1 MTPQKLAEL
10 RDRTK
15 VALNYRLD
23 IAKAMSA
30 KGLTNIAYYDERL
43 LQIKVSKTVSI
54 TNGEDNVD
62 AKLTKLMKVT
72 NNGIGSKITMFGST
86 KPLGRY
92 DYFDH
97 VTFKFIRYEVK
108 SEVPESLISEL
119 TKKALL
125 NIVKPK
131 DWDNYR
137 TFLLDCNLMTLFKE
151 GKMTMDRVIELS
163 NENCEL

>member
-30 KGLTNIAYYDERL
+30 KGLTNIAYYDKRL

-54 TNGEDNVD
+54 NDGEANID
-62 AKLTKLMKVT
+62 AKLTKIMKIT
-72 NNGIGSKITMFGST
+72 NNGIGSKITMVGHT

-92 DYFDH
+92 DHFDF
-97 VTFKFIRYEVK
+97 VTFKLIRYEIK

-119 TKKALL
+119 TKKALM

-131 DWDNYR
+131 NWDDYR

>member
-43 LQIKVSKTVSI
+43 LQIKVSKTVNI
-54 TNGEDNVD
+54 NNGEANID
-62 AKLTKLMKVT
+62 AKLTKIMKVT
-72 NNGIGSKITMFGST
+72 NNGIGSKITMFGYT
-86 KPLGRY
+86 KPIGRH
-92 DYFDH
+92 DYFDY

-108 SEVPESLISEL
+108 SEVPESLVSEL